1 MRLYEIGLDVDLLG
15 MVLTEFGGR
24 NGMVRFRIHDQE
36 TFVAEGGG
44 LDDISI
50 ILVELRC
57 DVQRHSALVD
67 LGFSDGDTITLH
79 AQLEREEETYIASR
93 TSDLLVHSASA
104 I

>member
-1 MRLYEIGLDVDLLG
+1 
-15 MVLTEFGGR
+15 
-24 NGMVRFRIHDQE
+24 
-36 TFVAEGGG
+36 
-44 LDDISI
+44 
-50 ILVELRC
+50 LVELRC